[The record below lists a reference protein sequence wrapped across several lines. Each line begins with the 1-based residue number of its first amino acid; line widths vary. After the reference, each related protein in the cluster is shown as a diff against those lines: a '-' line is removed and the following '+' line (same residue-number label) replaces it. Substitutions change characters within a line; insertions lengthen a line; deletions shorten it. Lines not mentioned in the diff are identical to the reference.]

1 MRYVVSGH
9 LRQPG
14 TLSPAEYLTLA
25 VREWE
30 MVLGDSPQGQL
41 SPTAGWARAGGAVL
55 LDVPTEL
62 EPRRAAA
69 GLPLAPDAAV
79 EVRASGPWRLARDW
93 AAALGPPALRS
104 TPAAAA
110 MSRLRPAS

>member
-30 MVLGDSPQGQL
+30 MVLG
-41 SPTAGWARAGGAVL
+41 
-55 LDVPTEL
+55 
-62 EPRRAAA
+62 
-69 GLPLAPDAAV
+69 
-79 EVRASGPWRLARDW
+79 
-93 AAALGPPALRS
+93 
-104 TPAAAA
+104 
-110 MSRLRPAS
+110 

>member
-14 TLSPAEYLTLA
+14 THA
-25 VREWE
+25 VARR
-30 MVLGDSPQGQL
+30 VPDARRARVGDGPGVALRRDSPRL
-41 SPTAGWARAGGAVL
+41 RLAGTRAGGAVL

-62 EPRRAAA
+62 EEGR
-69 GLPLAPDAAV
+69 AAV
-79 EVRASGPWRLARDW
+79 EVRASGPWRLARDR